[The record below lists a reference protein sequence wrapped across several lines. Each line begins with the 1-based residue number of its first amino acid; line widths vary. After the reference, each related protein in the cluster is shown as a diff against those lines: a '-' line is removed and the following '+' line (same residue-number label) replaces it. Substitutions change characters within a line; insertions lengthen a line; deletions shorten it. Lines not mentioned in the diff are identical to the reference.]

1 MADVSTMDDSRRERG
16 DTGAAASRRDD
27 IRLFLAVVAVIA
39 AIGGLGLYLDNRIT
53 SLDSS
58 LRGEMREIRADMRE
72 INADIREIDDALR
85 DLNTRVGRIEGVLG
99 VVAPGPAVPAE

>member
-1 MADVSTMDDSRRERG
+1 MAGVSTMDDSRRERG
-16 DTGAAASRRDD
+16 DTGAAISRRDD

-58 LRGEMREIRADMRE
+58 LRGEMREIK
-72 INADIREIDDALR
+72 ADIRQIDAALR
-85 DLNTRVGRIEGVLG
+85 DLNTRVGRIEGALG
-99 VVAPGPAVPAE
+99 VSAPVPAE